1 MIAVSDVFAY
11 QRAVRDRAPARLRL
25 LLFILSTYHGPSGEI
40 RPAASTI
47 AEACGVTR
55 RHVFRLLKEATAA
68 GWILADRRPGL
79 PSIYRLNVP
88 PTIDPHVTGGVT
100 PMSPVEVVG
109 GDTHVTGGV
118 TPMSPTSDPHVTGG
132 VTPMSPKQHKNNTTT
147 TQITVGASKVDK
159 LRAKVAERWQV
170 PIVVQEATLA
180 AWLEPMESSEIHAA
194 LDDFDRRLQYAN
206 KCGSPMRKGR
216 RPAVLAEVLE
226 IHAKERPNKPALP
239 DLTFAEEAP
248 ATPERKGDG
257 GKAMLRAFFHAKGLT
272 APFDM
277 KKEGTG

>member
-1 MIAVSDVFAY
+1 MIAVSDVFSY

-25 LLFILSTYHGPSGEI
+25 LLYTLSTYQGPGGSI
-40 RPAASTI
+40 HPSADTLASNMGLKRRQI
-47 AEACGVTR
+47 FNLIKEAEACGWLQKSR
-55 RHVFRLLKEATAA
+55 RSGRSSVYSLAIPVQPIAPLPMQPIARGGAT
-68 GWILADRRPGL
+68 
-79 PSIYRLNVP
+79 
-88 PTIDPHVTGGVT
+88 HCTGGVQ
-100 PMSPVEVVG
+100 PIAR
-109 GDTHVTGGV
+109 GV
-118 TPMSPTSDPHVTGG
+118 CNPLH
-132 VTPMSPKQHKNNTTT
+132 PKNTEKNTEKNTLKR
-147 TQITVGASKVDK
+147 APSKVAK

-170 PIVVQEATLA
+170 PIIVHEATLA
-180 AWLEPMESSEIHAA
+180 AWLEPMETSEIRAA

-257 GKAMLRAFFHAKGLT
+257 GKAMLRAFFHAKGLV